1 MEDFNAYVTIANIHV
16 RDRNYDVH
24 VSMNVVTRCLHVF
37 KYDVERV
44 TCAYE
49 VFDNYLAACDY
60 LELLL

>member
-1 MEDFNAYVTIANIHV
+1 MEDANAFITIANIHV

-24 VSMNVVTRCLHVF
+24 VSMNLATRCLHVF
-37 KYDVERV
+37 KYDTERV

-49 VFDNYLAACDY
+49 VFDCYLDACDY